1 MPNFW
6 STPRTVSAPPPPLA
20 AARQEDLND
29 LLRRQRALAWIIHAR
44 PERAAGSS
52 HSACPGWL
60 LARRKRTRLA
70 HWYTRPPTFSSSRR
84 KVSSCRRAGPA
95 LTSQRRKVSSNQ

>member
-1 MPNFW
+1 MYRHH
-6 STPRTVSAPPPPLA
+6 SQAEEEQGLSCCC
-20 AARQEDLND
+20 QEKALIAVG
-29 LLRRQRALAWIIHAR
+29 LLAWIIHAR
-44 PERAAGSS
+44 PERAARSS

-84 KVSSCRRAGPA
+84 KVSSCRRADPA